1 MSEDWKAA
9 RQKVEDLVEESKN
22 MPDLAETD
30 YLEEREELTE
40 ERILEMLE

>member
-1 MSEDWKAA
+1 MSEDWKAD
-9 RQKVEDLVEESKN
+9 RQKVEDSVEESKI

-40 ERILEMLE
+40 

>member
-22 MPDLAETD
+22 MRTIWKNG
-30 YLEEREELTE
+30 RN
-40 ERILEMLE
+40 